1 MIAVSPKANK
11 SVATVVA
18 VAVVVAV
25 VAVVAAVVVTT
36 SRSKVPNTIK
46 SIEFLGARGPWP
58 PTQTGAIKFIFS
70 YTRDRA
76 RARAPVRAN
85 TVLLAFRRLN
95 KCQGDRERERNTRAC
110 AYVVLFQAV

>member
-18 VAVVVAV
+18 LAVVVAV
-25 VAVVAAVVVTT
+25 VAVVAAVEVTT

-76 RARAPVRAN
+76 RACVEGPRTRGRYPEVRAPGVRGGPGLQA
-85 TVLLAFRRLN
+85 
-95 KCQGDRERERNTRAC
+95 GRAPP
-110 AYVVLFQAV
+110 VS